1 MLDVIRFIISA
12 VLTAGG
18 LFCLL
23 SAVVGVNKFRYA
35 LNRIHAAALIDTVGI
50 LLMLLGVIVAT
61 GFTVA
66 SAKMLVVIAFLWL
79 TSPVSGHLI
88 GRLEVTINDELAQ
101 DAEVLDQ
108 EYVQQEKVPELPENA
123 PAAEEEE
130 AQ

>member
-1 MLDVIRFIISA
+1 MLDIIRFVLSA
-12 VLTAGG
+12 VLTLGG

-35 LNRIHAAALIDTVGI
+35 LSRIHAAALIDTVGI

-108 EYVQQEKVPELPENA
+108 EYVQQEKIPELPENA